1 MQGVILKMS
10 KVDNMISDI
19 GIIRNIVNI
28 ANDINLEYRMSKLPK
43 FIKNIRYKKYMKDLS
58 KYIEKIK
65 DIDIID
71 FNLLREFI
79 NILLNNEDDFDKY
92 GCKGCKVLESS
103 VNDTQSTFIFPI
115 GEIGKVV
122 VTFITHNETFDILYA
137 VYIKSEERGKFT
149 RDNLSFIKLEKPDV
163 DKYTE
168 DIAYKSIYIND
179 IIFRSV
185 RSSIYTY
192 LTDYIERLE
201 RIIQN
206 E

>member
-1 MQGVILKMS
+1 MS
-10 KVDNMISDI
+10 KVDNMISDV

-163 DKYTE
+163 DEYTE

>member
-1 MQGVILKMS
+1 MS

-163 DKYTE
+163 DEYTE